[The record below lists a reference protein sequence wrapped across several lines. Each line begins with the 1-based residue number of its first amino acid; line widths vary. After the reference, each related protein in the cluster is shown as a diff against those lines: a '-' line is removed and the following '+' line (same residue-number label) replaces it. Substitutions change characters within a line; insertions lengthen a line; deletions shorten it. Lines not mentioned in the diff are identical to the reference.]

1 MLLLT
6 CPETKTW
13 IPGIGA
19 MFARALGWDKSNV
32 TWYFREQTS
41 EKNLQIPVIEV
52 EFSHSHK
59 RDDGFSLAKCTVR
72 DATNS
77 ASSLFV
83 VKTSTVTSASKKLK
97 NNYFHP

>member
-6 CPETKTW
+6 YPETKTW

-41 EKNLQIPVIEV
+41 EKNLQIRVIEV
-52 EFSHSHK
+52 EFFHSHK
-59 RDDGFSLAKCTVR
+59 RDDGFRGCPR
-72 DATNS
+72 
-77 ASSLFV
+77 
-83 VKTSTVTSASKKLK
+83 K
-97 NNYFHP
+97 NR